1 MILGDGGDLADSPE
15 ASGALS
21 VTSIERLPGVR
32 EALDP
37 PGRPRPVR
45 ETTVERSAQP
55 SEVRIMVRDGSAPP
69 QLLAAVE
76 ALGGEALDY
85 ATATPLGL
93 DLIVTLTARRARL
106 ASPPTYTLDD
116 WDDPL
121 CVSEPVTWIQR
132 RDGQTG
138 ALKTSV
144 AVRGLDIATA
154 LPMGRSL
161 WLGGSRTPG
170 CGVAS
175 EAVVLALEGD
185 LATRLIHSDQTPGA
199 SAVWSLSAL
208 PGGRTLVAA
217 TKVASVDAPPAG
229 WAVSGLM
236 FILGRDGRAST
247 PKLLD
252 AGAPVF
258 VNRADTQNPHDIR
271 LAGGIA
277 GEGVVLHLSV
287 GR

>member
-1 MILGDGGDLADSPE
+1 MCLG
-15 ASGALS
+15 
-21 VTSIERLPGVR
+21 
-32 EALDP
+32 
-37 PGRPRPVR
+37 
-45 ETTVERSAQP
+45 
-55 SEVRIMVRDGSAPP
+55 
-69 QLLAAVE
+69 
-76 ALGGEALDY
+76 
-85 ATATPLGL
+85 
-93 DLIVTLTARRARL
+93 
-106 ASPPTYTLDD
+106 
-116 WDDPL
+116 
-121 CVSEPVTWIQR
+121 EPITWIQR

-138 ALKTSV
+138 ALKTSTV
-144 AVRGLDIATA
+144 VRGLDIAAA

-170 CGVAS
+170 CGVATQ
-175 EAVVLALEGD
+175 AVVLALGED

-199 SAVWSLSAL
+199 SAVWSLSPL

-217 TKVASVDAPPAG
+217 TKVSSVDAPPAG
-229 WAVSGLM
+229 WAVSGMM
-236 FILGRDGRAST
+236 FVLARDGRASA

-258 VNRADTQNPHDIR
+258 VNRADAQNPHDIR